1 MLKITLQIQEDK
13 GKDTCTVKMINPK
26 TKDLEKASDNE
37 KRVGAIVQQKINTS
51 LKELTNWFK
60 N

>member
-51 LKELTNWFK
+51 LKELTN
-60 N
+60 